1 MPPSTDDPDSDP
13 VHYSTVAKSGPS
25 FGKGGQGGPAGA
37 AVSVADMTTH
47 PFWLAGTAATGDTE
61 MTVLNPYTGEAAG
74 TVSVPT
80 PEQVEEAVAAAH
92 AVAAEA
98 AALPAH
104 VRASALDHIQRR
116 IGERAEE
123 IAQVITAESGK
134 PIKWARAEAG
144 RAVSVFRWAAEEA
157 RRDSGELQRLDTD
170 AGGVG
175 RMALIRR
182 VPKGP
187 ILGISPFNFPIN
199 LVAHKIAPAIAV
211 GAPII
216 LKPAPATPMT
226 ALILGEIIAETDL
239 PRGMVSVLPMPN
251 ESAASLIVDE
261 RLPVVSFTGG
271 AFGWEIQRR
280 APHKH
285 VTLELGG
292 NAAAVVLD
300 DADLEHAAERIA
312 LFGNNQAGQ
321 VCIGVQRVVVT
332 DAVHDDF
339 VARLV
344 AEVETLGTGDPADP
358 KTDVGPLIDEAS
370 AERVVSWVEEA
381 VAGGA
386 RVLTG
391 GARDGVTV
399 APTVVAD
406 APADAKVVRQEVFGP
421 VLVVQRVADTDAAF
435 AAVNDSDYGLQ
446 AGVFTRD
453 LPTAFRAHREL
464 EVGGVVIGDVPTFRA
479 DQMPYGGVKG
489 SGVGKEGVRA
499 AMTDLTDERVMVLTG
514 IDL

>member
-1 MPPSTDDPDSDP
+1 MS
-13 VHYSTVAKSGPS
+13 
-25 FGKGGQGGPAGA
+25 
-37 AVSVADMTTH
+37 TH
-47 PFWLAGTAATGDTE
+47 PFWLAGTAATGDSE
-61 MTVLNPYTGEAAG
+61 LTVVNPYTGQVAG
-74 TVSVPT
+74 RVSVPT
-80 PEQVEEAVAAAH
+80 ADQVEQAVTAAHTAAAQ
-92 AVAAEA
+92 A

-104 VRASALDHIQRR
+104 AKAAALDHISRR

-123 IAQVITAESGK
+123 IAQTITAESGK
-134 PIKWARAEAG
+134 PIKWARVEAA

-170 AGGVG
+170 AGGTG
-175 RMALIRR
+175 RMALVRR
-182 VPKGP
+182 VPHGP
-187 ILGISPFNFPIN
+187 VLGISPFNFPLN

-226 ALILGEIIAETDL
+226 ALLLGEIIAETDL
-239 PRGMVSVLPMPN
+239 PAGTVSVLPMPN
-251 ESAASLIVDE
+251 DLAGRLIDDA
-261 RLPVVSFTGG
+261 RLPVISFTGG
-271 AFGWEIQRR
+271 AFGWEIQKR

-300 DADLEHAAERIA
+300 DADLDWASSRVA

-332 DAVHDDF
+332 DAVYDGF

-344 AEVETLGTGDPADP
+344 EKVEALGTGDPADEG
-358 KTDVGPLIDEAS
+358 TDVGPLVNEA
-370 AERVVSWVEEA
+370 AAVRVQEWVEEA

-386 RVLTG
+386 ELLTG
-391 GARDGVTV
+391 GTRDGVTV
-399 APTVVAD
+399 APTVLAE
-406 APADAKVVRQEVFGP
+406 APADSRVMRQEVFGP
-421 VLVVQRVADTDAAF
+421 VLVLQRVADTDAAF
-435 AAVNDSDYGLQ
+435 AAVNDSDFGLQ

-464 EVGGVVIGDVPTFRA
+464 EVGGVIIGDVPTFRA

-489 SGVGKEGVRA
+489 SGVGREGVRA
-499 AMTDLTDERVMVLTG
+499 AMTDLTYERVLVLTG
-514 IDL
+514 ISL

>member
-1 MPPSTDDPDSDP
+1 MST
-13 VHYSTVAKSGPS
+13 YS
-25 FGKGGQGGPAGA
+25 
-37 AVSVADMTTH
+37 
-47 PFWLAGTAATGDTE
+47 FWLAGTAATGDTE
-61 MTVLNPYTGEAAG
+61 TTVVNPYTGEAVG
-74 TVSVPT
+74 RVSVPT
-80 PEQVEEAVAAAH
+80 AEQVEQAVAAAH

-104 VRASALDHIQRR
+104 VKAAALDHISRR

-123 IAQVITAESGK
+123 IARTITAESGK
-134 PIKWARAEAG
+134 PLKWARVEAA

-170 AGGVG
+170 AGGTG
-175 RMALIRR
+175 RMALVRR

-187 ILGISPFNFPIN
+187 VLGISPFNFPLN
-199 LVAHKIAPAIAV
+199 LVAHKVAPAIAV
-211 GAPII
+211 GAPVV
-216 LKPAPATPMT
+216 LKPAPATPIT
-226 ALILGEIIAETDL
+226 ALLLGEIIAETDL
-239 PRGMVSVLPMPN
+239 PGGMVSILPVPN
-251 ESAASLIVDE
+251 EQAASLIADE

-280 APHKH
+280 VPHKH

-300 DADLEHAAERIA
+300 DADLDWAAQRVA

-332 DAVHDDF
+332 DAVYDTF
-339 VARLV
+339 VPRLV
-344 AEVETLGTGDPADP
+344 EAVEALATGDPADP
-358 KTDVGPLIDEAS
+358 ETVVGPLVDEAAAERVQSWIDEA
-370 AERVVSWVEEA
+370 
-381 VAGGA
+381 VAAGA

-391 GARDGVTV
+391 GTREGVTV
-399 APTVVAD
+399 APTVIAD
-406 APADAKVVRQEVFGP
+406 APADSKVLRQEVFGP
-421 VLVVQRVADTDAAF
+421 VLVLQRVADTDAAF
-435 AAVNDSDYGLQ
+435 AAVNDSDFGLQ

-464 EVGGVVIGDVPTFRA
+464 EVGGVVIGDVPSFRA
-479 DQMPYGGVKG
+479 DQMPYGGVKK
-489 SGVGKEGVRA
+489 SGVGREGVRA
-499 AMTDLTDERVMVLTG
+499 AMTDLTHERVMVITG

>member
-1 MPPSTDDPDSDP
+1 MANAG
-13 VHYSTVAKSGPS
+13 VRIGNC
-25 FGKGGQGGPAGA
+25 GQGRGSGAG
-37 AVSVADMTTH
+37 VSVADMTTH

-74 TVSVPT
+74 VVSVPT
-80 PEQVEEAVAAAH
+80 EAQVEAAVAAAH

-104 VRASALDHIQRR
+104 VRAGALDHISRR

-144 RAVSVFRWAAEEA
+144 RAVSVFRWAAEET

-170 AGGVG
+170 PGGTG
-175 RMALIRR
+175 RMAMIRR

-187 ILGISPFNFPIN
+187 VLGISPFNFPLN
-199 LVAHKIAPAIAV
+199 LVAHKVAPAIAV
-211 GAPII
+211 GAPVV

-226 ALILGEIIAETDL
+226 ALLLGEILAETDL
-239 PRGMVSVLPMPN
+239 PAGMFSVLPMPN
-251 ESAASLIVDE
+251 ELAAPLITDE

-271 AFGWEIQRR
+271 PFGWEIQRR

-300 DADLEHAAERIA
+300 DADLDWAAQRVA

-332 DAVHDDF
+332 ESVYEEF
-339 VARLV
+339 LPRLV
-344 AEVETLGTGDPADP
+344 AQVEALGTGDPADP
-358 KTDVGPLIDEAS
+358 KTDVGPLVDEA
-370 AERVVSWVEEA
+370 AADRVSSWIGEA
-381 VAGGA
+381 VTAGA
-386 RVLTG
+386 RLMTG
-391 GARDGVTV
+391 GTRDGVTV
-399 APTVVAD
+399 APTVLAD
-406 APADAKVVRQEVFGP
+406 VPSDAKVVREEVFGP

-435 AAVNDSDYGLQ
+435 AAVNDSDFGLQ
-446 AGVFTRD
+446 AGIFTRD

-479 DQMPYGGVKG
+479 DQMPYGGVKR
-489 SGVGKEGVRA
+489 SGVGKEGLRA
-499 AMTDLTDERVMVLTG
+499 AMTDLTHERVLVLTG